1 MNRLERWAILV
12 RLIETLRESGSWC
25 SETHVQ
31 KATYFLKRLLKVPL
45 EFDFILY
52 KHGTYSFDL
61 RAELTALRAYSI
73 LELEP
78 HSQYGPSICP
88 GDNAEQLEKHFA
100 RRADRYARKIKFVAE
115 KFGSKG
121 VVELER
127 LSTALYVTVEE
138 QESRSAKDRASRIT
152 ELKPHVS
159 IRDARDAVREVDEII
174 KEAEE
179 LLHR

>member
-12 RLIETLRESGSWC
+12 RLIETLRENGSWC
-25 SETHVQ
+25 GETHVQ

-78 HSQYGPSICP
+78 RFQYGPSICP
-88 GDNAEQLEKHFA
+88 GDNAQQLEKHFGGGA
-100 RRADRYARKIKFVAE
+100 KRYAQGIKFVAE
-115 KFGSKG
+115 KFGTKG
-121 VVELER
+121 VVKLER
-127 LSTALYVTVEE
+127 LSTALYVTLEE
-138 QESRSAKDRASRIT
+138 QKRSPEERALRIH

-159 IRDARDAVREVDEII
+159 TEEARAAVREVDEII
-174 KEAEE
+174 EEAKE
-179 LLHR
+179 LLH

>member
-1 MNRLERWAILV
+1 MKRLEGWAILL
-12 RLIETLRESGSWC
+12 RLIETLRENGSWC
-25 SETHVQ
+25 GETHVQ
-31 KATYFLKRLLKVPL
+31 KATYFLKRLLNVPL

-127 LSTALYVTVEE
+127 LSTALYVTLEE
-138 QESRSAKDRASRIT
+138 AKRPPEARASRIHQ
-152 ELKPHVS
+152 LKPHVS
-159 IRDARDAVREVDEII
+159 IEDARGAVAEIDGMV
-174 KEAEE
+174 KEAQE
-179 LLHR
+179 LLH